1 MVKKLRRLGMVIL
14 GALVS
19 GYLLL
24 CVLLFAAQRPLI
36 FPAPRSLMSVR
47 DGSTR
52 VEVPNGTYFLYREA
66 PGEGAVVV
74 HFHGNG
80 EQVSNLSWLAQSWV
94 REGVSFVAV
103 EYPGYPGTQGGPSEA
118 AFFDAA
124 EAALV
129 HLTRV
134 LHVDRSRLVLEG
146 QSIGTGV
153 AVAMAA
159 RGWGRRLVLLSPYT
173 SLFDVAARAFPG
185 FPVRLLLR
193 DPFRSIDRIAGV
205 KAPLLVLHGD
215 QDQTVPFAEGE
226 RLFAAAPQPKRFVRI
241 PGGAHMGNLED
252 PRGLAAVRNVLDAV
266 AAGRAAQFSSGDQAG
281 SEP

>member
-24 CVLLFAAQRPLI
+24 CVLLFAAQRPLM
-36 FPAPRSLMSVR
+36 FPAPRSLMSVL

-52 VEVPNGTYFLYREA
+52 VEVPNGTYFLYRQA

-173 SLFDVAARAFPG
+173 SLFDVAARAFPW

-193 DPFRSIDRIAGV
+193 DRFDSGAKAAEIKVPTLIVHGTHDEVIPFD
-205 KAPLLVLHGD
+205 L
-215 QDQTVPFAEGE
+215 GE
-226 RLFAAAPQPKRFVRI
+226 TLSHAIVGARFFPVQ
-241 PGGAHMGNLED
+241 GAHHNDLWESED
-252 PRGLAAVRNVLDAV
+252 VVERVFEFVIG
-266 AAGRAAQFSSGDQAG
+266 G
-281 SEP
+281 